1 MTYTQYER
9 LALSMCS
16 TDINVYKKFLSL
28 FLKKPFFPLVFT
40 LLTCYNVN
48 WKRCKQNPQKVGI
61 PHIGDSRSCG
71 FFALQ
76 SWSAGV
82 DA

>member
-48 WKRCKQNPQKVGI
+48 WKRCKQNPQ
-61 PHIGDSRSCG
+61 
-71 FFALQ
+71 
-76 SWSAGV
+76 
-82 DA
+82 